1 MADISTRMSVSGLSE
16 YKNAMSQAAQS
27 VKTLDAQLKHADA
40 EFKATG
46 DKEKYM
52 ADKAKILE
60 DRLKAQKTAAKNAQE
75 AMKLLSQNGDTT
87 STAYQKMAQR
97 LAEAETGILDTTAAI
112 NDLQQGEQ
120 QAAKGADQL
129 TASVQGLNKKVSLD
143 QVISGV
149 NKITEG
155 LENAAKRAL
164 EFGKAFFDELMA
176 RAEEADDI
184 ATKAMMYDL
193 TPERY
198 QAMKKVADTW
208 GETSVEAIMKAR
220 QRVQGKMGSIMD
232 DLMAIGV
239 DPYKNKKRVLGT
251 KDQYTGEL
259 KDWEDVFWEAG
270 DALLHLSD
278 GYEKTSKA
286 EAIFGRKWEEL
297 MPMFQMGREAYEA
310 LLDEQTVASADA
322 IQKMAEMNDTINNL
336 KGDFKTLE
344 TELLSGMAPSITK
357 MGQVLDRLLG
367 KIMDYLKT
375 EDGQAMLDKL
385 GDSVAGLFEDLAN
398 IDPEDVV
405 NNFVT
410 VFSNLVSSFEWVSK
424 NWSEVEGGL
433 KAIVGVWAGG
443 KVLEGALTLTKLFD
457 GIKGLFGIGGATAA
471 AKAGAEA
478 GAAYGAAFLNAF
490 VAAAPIL
497 AASMGIVAVATAPAL
512 IAQEEAYAKSKE
524 KLDAR
529 LKAAEEMEK
538 QNAAD
543 AMFVREA
550 AEATV
555 LERSGAVGTK
565 NKDFQAMDDLLMS
578 LKYRQNQQKAELAT
592 LLRQAP
598 PTNGYNTWN
607 LLNEY
612 WNGAELDPN
621 MVDALLQNV
630 TDALAGLNKK
640 AEVPVEPKVDA
651 EANDSVAQQ
660 IGPVTVPVIPV
671 VTGGGGGGSS
681 SGGSSSSSGGGR
693 GFVTWDPGPA
703 GMILRGRMFANGL
716 PFVPWDGFIAKLHKG
731 ERIMPAAEN
740 RNYTANSNLYIENM
754 NMSGGMDA
762 QALAAA
768 MSAQN
773 KRISAG
779 FGS

>member
-16 YKNAMSQAAQS
+16 YKNAMTQAAQS

-52 ADKAKILE
+52 ADKAKILAE
-60 DRLKAQKTAAKNAQE
+60 RLKAQKNAAKNAQE

-112 NDLQQGEQ
+112 NQLQQGEQ
-120 QAAKGADQL
+120 QAAQGADQL

-155 LENAAKRAL
+155 LENAAKRAVEL
-164 EFGKAFFDELMA
+164 GKTLWNEIMEQAA
-176 RAEEADDI
+176 KADDI
-184 ATKAMMYDL
+184 ATKALMYDL
-193 TPERY
+193 TPEQY
-198 QAMKKVADTW
+198 QRISKLAATW
-208 GETSVEAIMKAR
+208 SETSVESIMKAR
-220 QRVQGKMGSIMD
+220 QRVQGQMGSIMD

-239 DPYKNKKRVLGT
+239 NPTTQIQGKYGPIK
-251 KDQYTGEL
+251 EWM
-259 KDWEDVFWEAG
+259 DWEDIFWEAG
-270 DALLHLSD
+270 DALMNMTD
-278 GYEKTSKA
+278 QYERA
-286 EAIFGRKWEEL
+286 ERAQAIFGRKWEEL
-297 MPMFQMGREAYEA
+297 KPMFQMGREEYDK
-310 LLDEQTVASADA
+310 LLNSETVASNDA
-322 IQKMAEMNDTINNL
+322 IEKLSKLNDTVNDL
-336 KGDFKTLE
+336 KSDFESLE
-344 TELLSGMAPSITK
+344 QEVLKGMAPALTK
-357 MGQVLDRLLG
+357 AAEVLDGLLDDL
-367 KIMDYLKT
+367 MEYLKT
-375 EDGQAMLDKL
+375 PEGAQMLERMETA
-385 GDSVAGLFEDLAN
+385 VAGLFEDLAN
-398 IDPEDVV
+398 IDPETVV

-410 VFSNLVSSFEWVSK
+410 VFDTLVNNLTWVKDHWGDVKSGL
-424 NWSEVEGGL
+424 EG
-433 KAIVGVWAGG
+433 IVGVWAGG
-443 KVLEGALTLTKLFD
+443 KVLSGALTLTKLFD

-512 IAQEEAYAKSKE
+512 FAQEEAYAKSKE

-598 PTNGYNTWN
+598 DTNGYNTWN

-612 WNGAELDPN
+612 WNGAELDPY
-621 MVDALLQNV
+621 MVDSLLQNV

-640 AEVPVEPKVDA
+640 AEVPVEPKVADPEAAKAAISAAIGTVTIGVVPAIGMPSGAAAAAGALA
-651 EANDSVAQQ
+651 ESANLEAAYRQYIYNQDRSN
-660 IGPVTVPVIPV
+660 
-671 VTGGGGGGSS
+671 
-681 SGGSSSSSGGGR
+681 GR
-693 GFVTWDPGPA
+693 G
-703 GMILRGRMFANGL
+703 RANGL
-716 PFVPWDGFIAKLHKG
+716 PFVPWDGYIATLHKG
-731 ERIMPAAEN
+731 ERVLTAAQN

>member
-16 YKNAMSQAAQS
+16 YKNAMNQAAQS

-60 DRLKAQKTAAKNAQE
+60 ERLKAQKNAAKNAQE

-184 ATKAMMYDL
+184 ATKAMMYDM

-220 QRVQGKMGSIMD
+220 QRVQGKMGDIMD

-286 EAIFGRKWEEL
+286 EAIFGRRWEEL
-297 MPMFQMGREAYEA
+297 RPMFQMGREAYEA
-310 LLDEQTVASADA
+310 LVDSQTTNSEKA
-322 IQKMAEMNDTINNL
+322 IQNMATMNDTINQL
-336 KGDFKTLE
+336 KADFKILE
-344 TELLSGMAPSITK
+344 TEVLSGLAPALTDAAN
-357 MGQVLDRLLG
+357 VLDSLLAQL
-367 KIMDYLKT
+367 MDYLKT
-375 EDGQAMLDKL
+375 EEGQAMLDKL

-443 KVLEGALTLTKLFD
+443 KVLSGALTLTKLFD

-512 IAQEEAYAKSKE
+512 IAQEEAYKKSKE

-529 LKAAEEMEK
+529 MKAAEEMEK

-681 SGGSSSSSGGGR
+681 SSGGSSSGGGR

-703 GMILRGRMFANGL
+703 GMMLKGRIFANGL